1 MIDTF
6 ILKKMHIKID
16 TPCFIQLK
24 HLEIEKNLINVDI
37 KHAKA
42 VLYEVETLQ
51 DLDILADMLQPNID
65 QSIWI
70 IFKKPNQAGSIIR
83 RDHPL
88 TPLAKKGYETVGFI
102 SINEV
107 YSAIRLRHLTYI
119 KTLTRLDSNAITKGI
134 S

>member
-1 MIDTF
+1 MINSVV
-6 ILKKMHIKID
+6 LKKMHIKAE
-16 TPCFIQLK
+16 TKCFIQLK
-24 HLEIEKNLINVDI
+24 HLEIVEHRTHVDI
-37 KHAKA
+37 KRAKA
-42 VLYEVETLQ
+42 ILYEVEHLQ
-51 DLDILADMLQPNID
+51 DLDILSDMLLPNID
-65 QSIWI
+65 QSVWL

-102 SINEV
+102 SINDV

-119 KTLTRLDSNAITKGI
+119 KTLTRLESNAITKGI